1 LEATL
6 HTWEG
11 PSPRANWALIGA
23 LTLLVAA
30 LALCFDRVHNGDL
43 YLELASGRFI
53 AQHGLVS
60 TDPFPTIAQGGL
72 WLNQQWLTELAFFR
86 TAGSIGL
93 TGLTI
98 LYAVLI
104 AAPLGLLL
112 WLCRRKGALMQV
124 AVATLYFP
132 GALAVIHPRAAG
144 FSLAGFSVLVALIAI
159 AWGERPE
166 GDGYRR
172 QWKAVLAILALFALW
187 ANLHGG
193 FVAGLLLIGL
203 VCVGAA
209 IDHWRGL
216 PGVVALPRIAVLGL
230 IGAVAVVIVSLA
242 TPLGGAIWDY
252 ILSFR
257 NQTIALATDEWGSV
271 LVSPMAVAYL
281 LIATAFMAWIWLRSE
296 RPRRAATL
304 VVAAGFLLFAAFSL
318 RNIVF
323 VGPALAFVVAWS
335 APNRNPVH
343 LHVSRAAAG
352 FAALAAIAAI
362 TVWATILGPA
372 KDDPHLRSPVVDYAL
387 AHPPEHGRILTYAGV
402 GSYILYRSPETPV
415 VLNGWLEH
423 FTADDLRGT
432 YGILRG
438 WIADLPAAAERLQAG
453 AVIAHVPQAIRKLED
468 DGYVAEF
475 SAPEGTYL
483 VKQETK

>member
-1 LEATL
+1 MEATL
-6 HTWEG
+6 DTWEG

-53 AQHGLVS
+53 SQHGLVS
-60 TDPFPTIAQGGL
+60 HDPFPTIAHGGL
-72 WLNQQWLTELAFFR
+72 WLNQQWLTEIAFFR
-86 TAGSIGL
+86 TAASIGL

-112 WLCRRKGALMQV
+112 WLCRRKGALMLI

-132 GALAVIHPRAAG
+132 GDLAVIHPRAAG
-144 FSLAGFSVLVALIAI
+144 FSLVGFSVLVALIAV

-166 GDGYRR
+166 GEREGHRR
-172 QWKAVLAILALFALW
+172 QWKAMLAILALFALW

-193 FVAGLLLIGL
+193 FIAGLLLIGL

-209 IDHWRGL
+209 IDHRRGL
-216 PGVVALPRIAVLGL
+216 PGVVALPRVAVLGS
-230 IGAVAVVIVSLA
+230 IGVLAVVIVSLA
-242 TPLGGAIWDY
+242 TPLGGAIWQY
-252 ILSFR
+252 LLSFR
-257 NQTIALATDEWGSV
+257 NHTLALATEEWGSV
-271 LVSPMAVAYL
+271 FVSLKAVAYL
-281 LIATAFMAWIWLRSE
+281 VIATAFAAWIWLRSE
-296 RPRRAATL
+296 RPRRATTL
-304 VVAAGFLLFAAFSL
+304 MVAAGFLLFAVFSL

-323 VGPALAFVVAWS
+323 VGPALAFVVVWS
-335 APNRNPVH
+335 APNRSRVRLRPG
-343 LHVSRAAAG
+343 RAAAG
-352 FAALAAIAAI
+352 FAAFAAVVAIA
-362 TVWATILGPA
+362 VWATILGPA
-372 KDDPHLRSPVVDYAL
+372 QEDPHLRSPVVDYAL

-402 GSYILYRSPETPV
+402 GSYILWRSPETPV

-423 FTADDLRGT
+423 FTPDDLRGT

-438 WIADLPAAAERLQAG
+438 WIGDLPSATRRLQAG
-453 AVIAHVPQAIRKLED
+453 AVIAHVPQAIELLEQH
-468 DGYVAEF
+468 GYLAEF

-483 VKQETK
+483 VRR